1 MNTMDMNK
9 TSKVDGVKK
18 NLVKQARKA
27 AAKKYFAQFKSP
39 FVILMFIW
47 LAVICFTYL
56 YGIYW
61 GLITSL
67 KDILNFNDDIFGWPR
82 KLMFS
87 NYTTAFKHLYV
98 TIEAGAGTRRVMFP
112 ELLFNSI
119 TYAVVM
125 PCVTVFSQM
134 LVAYAASKYHFRF
147 NKVLHFCV
155 VLSIVVP
162 PIGSLGMSLQIART
176 LGIYDNFLMYA
187 ITSIGFAN
195 SGFLI
200 WYGVFNGISSEYM
213 DAAKIDGAGHF
224 RILITIMLPL
234 ARVPIMILW
243 VLAFIGSWNTYSV
256 QYTMLPSMPN
266 LSLALW
272 YFQFD
277 LGNEISWP
285 PMQIAASMIT
295 ALPCLVLYFTF
306 QKWFVGNLTSGGL
319 KG

>member
-1 MNTMDMNK
+1 MDK
-9 TSKVDGVKK
+9 DIQKIEIKSVEQ
-18 NLVKQARKA
+18 NLVKRARRSA
-27 AAKKYFAQFKSP
+27 VKKYFSQFKSP
-39 FVILMFIW
+39 FVILMFVW
-47 LAVICFTYL
+47 LCVICFTYI

-61 GLITSL
+61 GVITSL
-67 KDILNFNDDIFGWPR
+67 KDILNYNDDIFGLPQR
-82 KLMFS
+82 VMFS
-87 NYTTAFKHLYV
+87 NYSIAFKHLYV
-98 TIEAGAGTRRVMFP
+98 TIEAGLGSRRVMFP
-112 ELLFNSI
+112 ELLFNSVV
-119 TYAVVM
+119 YAVVISS
-125 PCVTVFSQM
+125 VSVFSQM
-134 LVAYAASKYHFRF
+134 LVAYAAAKYQFAF

-162 PIGSLGMSLQIART
+162 PIGSLGMTLQLSRI

-187 ITSIGFAN
+187 VSCIGFAN

-200 WYGVFNGISSEYM
+200 WYGVFKGISSEYM

-243 VLAFIGSWNTYSV
+243 VLSFIGNWNSYTA

-285 PMQIAASMIT
+285 PMQIAASMVT
-295 ALPCLVLYFTF
+295 AFPCLVLYFSF